1 MDQYGTTTLISVIG
15 AIIYLAFMLCIFAV
29 LVLILYDRYFEKKLD
44 EFPHPER
51 TDKPKLRR
59 VK

>member
-1 MDQYGTTTLISVIG
+1 
-15 AIIYLAFMLCIFAV
+15 MLCIFAV